1 MYHRFKNQ
9 LKRDKDGCY
18 ETGLLWKQEQKYQPG
33 KHKAGSIARL
43 NNLMKKLQR
52 DEKLLNKYYEIKTR
66 SKKIVLLK

>member
-18 ETGLLWKQEQKYQPG
+18 ETGLLWKQEQNYQPG
-33 KHKAGSIARL
+33 NNKAGSIARL

-52 DEKLLNKYYEIKTR
+52 DEKLLNKYYEIKTS
-66 SKKIVLLK
+66 SKKVALLK